1 MQSLAR
7 GLSVLDFIARSEG
20 VTFTAIVEAT
30 GLSKAVVHR
39 IIAELLR
46 SGFVFRNRSNKKF
59 FGAPLIAASPSGS
72 YARILLSAAS
82 KPMDWL
88 VKKISWPSDLF
99 IHEGRQ
105 MVMIESSRP
114 SSPFHLRWSR
124 IGRNAPMLLS
134 SVGRALLA
142 EMSPEERQTIYDEL
156 KAEGEWKSQI
166 GWLKRPLDQIIDEAS
181 ERGYAERERSF
192 AGPVLERSGETSFA
206 VAIRAGSVIIGAINI
221 WWPSSADPDQ
231 TFISRF
237 KEPLLEC
244 RSKIETNLS
253 ICD

>member
-7 GLSVLDFIARSEG
+7 GLSVLDYIARSEG
-20 VTFTAIVEAT
+20 VTFTQVVEAT

-39 IIAELLR
+39 IVAELLR

-72 YARILLSAAS
+72 YATLLLSAAS
-82 KPMDWL
+82 QPMDWL
-88 VKKISWPSDLF
+88 VKKVSWPSDLF

-142 EMSPEERQTIYDEL
+142 AMTPEQRQDIYEEL
-156 KAEGEWKSQI
+156 KAEGEWKSQVS
-166 GWLKRPLDQIIDEAS
+166 WLKQPLDDIIDEAS
-181 ERGYAERERSF
+181 ARGYAERERSF
-192 AGPVLERSGETSFA
+192 AGPALERSGEASIA

-221 WWPSSADPDQ
+221 WWPSSADSDQ
-231 TFISRF
+231 KFISRF
-237 KEPLLEC
+237 KDPLLEC
-244 RSKIETNLS
+244 RSMIEANLS
-253 ICD
+253 ASD

>member
-20 VTFTAIVEAT
+20 VTFTEVVEAT

-39 IIAELLR
+39 IVAELSR
-46 SGFVFRNRSNKKF
+46 SGFVFRNRTTRKY

-72 YARILLSAAS
+72 YATLLLSAAS
-82 KPMDWL
+82 QPMDWL

-99 IHEGRQ
+99 VHEGRQ
-105 MVMIESSRP
+105 MVMVESSRP

-142 EMSPEERQTIYDEL
+142 AMTPEERIVIYDEL
-156 KAEGEWKSQI
+156 KAEGEWKNQI
-166 GWLKRPLDQIIDEAS
+166 SWLKRPLDAIIAEAAA
-181 ERGYAERERSF
+181 RGYAERESSF

-206 VAIRAGSVIIGAINI
+206 VAIRAGSVIVGAINI

-231 TFISRF
+231 NFISRF
-237 KEPLLEC
+237 KDPLMEC
-244 RSKIETNLS
+244 RAKIESNL
-253 ICD
+253 DARE